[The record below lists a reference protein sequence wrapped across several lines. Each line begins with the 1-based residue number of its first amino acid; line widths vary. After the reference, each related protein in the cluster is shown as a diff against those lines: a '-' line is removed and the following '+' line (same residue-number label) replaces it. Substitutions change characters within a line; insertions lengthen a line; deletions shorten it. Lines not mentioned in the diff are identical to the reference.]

1 MWGGVPMSGEEN
13 GLPIEPRVVRSARR
27 SFALELKPEGL
38 IVRVPNWATQGQIRE
53 FVARHQRWIEKAA
66 ARQAQ
71 RLNALGD
78 VAPLTGEEL
87 RALADQARA
96 YIPQRVAHYAPLVGV
111 TYGSI
116 TIRTQRTRWGSCS
129 AKGNLSFNCLLM
141 LAPAQVI
148 DSVVAHELCHRKEMN
163 HSQRF
168 YDQLLRVFPDYRACR
183 GWLREHGEALL
194 RRVPS

>member
-1 MWGGVPMSGEEN
+1 MSGEEN
-13 GLPIEPRVVRSARR
+13 GLPIEPRVVRVARR

-38 IVRVPNWATQGQIRE
+38 IVRVPNWATQGRIRD
-53 FVARHQRWIEKAA
+53 FVARHQRWLEKAV
-66 ARQAQ
+66 ARQAR
-71 RLNALGD
+71 RLSALGD
-78 VAPLTGEEL
+78 VAPLTEEEL
-87 RALADQARA
+87 RVLAEQARA

-111 TYGSI
+111 TYGRI

-148 DSVVAHELCHRKEMN
+148 DSVVVHELCHRKEMN

-168 YDQLLRVFPDYRACR
+168 FDQLLRVFPDYRACR

-194 RRVPS
+194 RRLPA

>member
-1 MWGGVPMSGEEN
+1 MSGEES

-38 IVRVPNWATQGQIRE
+38 IVRAPNWATQGQIRD
-53 FVARHQRWIEKAA
+53 FVARHQRWLEKAV

-71 RLNALGD
+71 RQKALGD
-78 VAPLTGEEL
+78 VSPLTAEEL
-87 RALADQARA
+87 RALAEQARVC
-96 YIPQRVAHYAPLVGV
+96 IPQRVAHYAPLVGV
-111 TYGSI
+111 TYGRV

-141 LAPAQVI
+141 LAPAQVL
-148 DSVVAHELCHRKEMN
+148 DSVVVHELCHRKEMN

-168 YDQLLRVFPDYRACR
+168 YDQVLRVFPDYRACR
-183 GWLREHGEALL
+183 AWLREHGEALL
-194 RRVPS
+194 RRLPSQP

>member
-1 MWGGVPMSGEEN
+1 MSGEEN
-13 GLPIEPRVVRSARR
+13 GLPTEPKVIRSARR

-38 IVRVPNWATQGQIRE
+38 IVRVPNWATREQIRD
-53 FVARHQRWIEKAA
+53 FVARHQRWLEKAV

-71 RLNALGD
+71 REKALGG
-78 VAPLTGEEL
+78 VPPLTGEEL
-87 RALADQARA
+87 RALAEQARA
-96 YIPQRVAHYAPLVGV
+96 YISQRVEHYAPLVGV
-111 TYGSI
+111 TYGRV

-148 DSVVAHELCHRKEMN
+148 DSVVVHELCHCKEMN

-168 YDQLLRVFPDYRACR
+168 YDHLLRVFPDYRACR
-183 GWLREHGEALL
+183 AWLREHGEALL
-194 RRVPS
+194 RRLPTPET